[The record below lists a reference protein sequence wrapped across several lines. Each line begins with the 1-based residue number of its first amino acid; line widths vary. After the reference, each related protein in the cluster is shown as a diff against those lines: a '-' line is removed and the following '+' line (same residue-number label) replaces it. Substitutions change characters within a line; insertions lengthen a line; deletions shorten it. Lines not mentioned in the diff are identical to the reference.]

1 MRSALAVGDV
11 LRRSSLLHD
20 VHSDTLDELVR
31 ASRTRHLE
39 RGAVFILEGDDPTSV
54 FVVADGLMRV
64 FTTSFDGTEPT
75 LTVLFP
81 GDLVGELGVLDET
94 IRSAS
99 VGALRPSAVIE
110 ISGTD
115 FRAAFE
121 HDISISR
128 ALVAHLSHRLR
139 STSTRLCDL
148 TVLDLGARL
157 AKYLASEMTAGSAT
171 PFVDLVFTQSE
182 LGQLVGGARQTVNQE
197 LAAMERDG
205 LITVRGR
212 RIDVLDPARLR
223 RRAAHP
229 V

>member
-1 MRSALAVGDV
+1 MRPALPIGDV
-11 LRRSSLLHD
+11 LRRSSLLERVGD
-20 VHSDTLDELVR
+20 DTLEQLMR
-31 ASRTRHLE
+31 GSRTRRLE
-39 RGAVFILEGDDPTSV
+39 RGAVFILEGHEPTSV

-64 FTTSFDGTEPT
+64 FTTSADGTEPT

-81 GDLVGELGVLDET
+81 GDHVGELGVLDRT

-99 VGALRPSAVIE
+99 VGALRPSVVIE
-110 ISGTD
+110 ISGAD

-121 HDISISR
+121 RDIAISR

-139 STSTRLCDL
+139 STSTRLTDL

-157 AKYLASEMTAGSAT
+157 AKYLASEMTSGST
-171 PFVDLVFTQSE
+171 ESFVDLIFTQSE

-197 LAAMERDG
+197 LAALERDG
-205 LITVRGR
+205 LIAVHGR
-212 RIDVLDPARLR
+212 RIDVLDPAGLR

-229 V
+229 A